1 MKQIYLDN
9 SSTSFPKAPGLGKAM
24 GAHIDGNGYNIS
36 RGGYGKAYA
45 LEREVMEAREELC
58 GFFGA
63 KQPQNV
69 IFTPGAT
76 WGLNMVIKGI
86 LKPGD
91 HVITTAMEHNA
102 VVRPLTQM
110 AAAGVAWEK
119 IPSDEIG
126 ALQVDTLKR
135 MIRPETKLVLIIHGS
150 NVCGTVNSLAEV
162 GALCEKQGVFFAV
175 DASQTAGSVPIDMGG
190 CGIDA
195 LVFPAH
201 KGLMGPAGIG
211 GLLLSA
217 DFAESCVPLVSGG
230 TGSFSHEERMPE
242 IMPDKF
248 QPGTLN
254 LPGIIGLKHALSFIR
269 QEGIEAIAAKKQELA
284 ALFLE
289 EVQNMKGVRVAGLP
303 GTASEG
309 TPGGASETRPAET
322 LERTP
327 DGRLAGTLERTP
339 DGRPAGTPEGTLG
352 IAYAGISGKRPPET
366 PEITLGTKKRCAV
379 VSLDFLELDN
389 GEAGYLLEHEFGI
402 MTRCGLHCAPDAHK
416 TLGTFPQGTVRFS
429 FGYFNTREEIRQ
441 AADAVHSILC
451 GAL

>member
-119 IPSDEIG
+119 IPCDETG
-126 ALQVDTLKR
+126 ALRMDALKR

-190 CGIDA
+190 CCIDA

-289 EVQNMKGVRVAGLP
+289 EVQNMKGVRAAGLP
-303 GTASEG
+303 GIASEG
-309 TPGGASETRPAET
+309 
-322 LERTP
+322 
-327 DGRLAGTLERTP
+327 TP
-339 DGRPAGTPEGTLG
+339 DGRPARTLEGTLG
-352 IAYAGISGKRPPET
+352 IACAGISGKRPSET

>member
-119 IPSDEIG
+119 IPCDETG
-126 ALQVDTLKR
+126 ALRMDALKR

-190 CGIDA
+190 CCIDA

-242 IMPDKF
+242 IMPNKF

-289 EVQNMKGVRVAGLP
+289 EVQNMKGVRAAGLP
-303 GTASEG
+303 GIASEG
-309 TPGGASETRPAET
+309 
-322 LERTP
+322 
-327 DGRLAGTLERTP
+327 TP
-339 DGRPAGTPEGTLG
+339 DGRPARTLEGTLG
-352 IAYAGISGKRPPET
+352 IACAGISGKRPSET

>member
-1 MKQIYLDN
+1 MKQVYCDN
-9 SSTSFPKAPGLGKAM
+9 SSTSFPKAPGLGKAI

-58 GFFGA
+58 DFFGA
-63 KQPQNV
+63 ERPQNV

-76 WGLNMVIKGI
+76 WGLNMAIKGI

-110 AAAGVAWEK
+110 AGAGVQWEK
-119 IPSDEIG
+119 APCDETG
-126 ALQVDTLKR
+126 ALQIDALER
-135 MIRPETKLVLIIHGS
+135 MLRPETKLVLIIHGS
-150 NVCGTVNSLAEV
+150 NVCGTVNPLADV
-162 GALCEKQGVFFAV
+162 GALCKRRGVFFAV
-175 DASQTAGSVPIDMGG
+175 DASQTAGSIPIDMGR
-190 CGIDA
+190 CCIDA

-217 DFAESCVPLVSGG
+217 DFAKTCVPLVSGG

-269 QEGIEAIAAKKQELA
+269 QEGLGAIAEKKAELA

-289 EVQNMKGVRVAGLP
+289 EAQNMEGVRVAGMP
-303 GTASEG
+303 KIAPAAAS
-309 TPGGASETRPAET
+309 
-322 LERTP
+322 
-327 DGRLAGTLERTP
+327 
-339 DGRPAGTPEGTLG
+339 G
-352 IAYAGISGKRPPET
+352 IKE
-366 PEITLGTKKRCAV
+366 RCAV

-389 GEAGYLLEHEFGI
+389 GEAGYLLENEFGI

-429 FGYFNTREEIRQ
+429 FGYFNTREEIRLVV
-441 AADAVHSILC
+441 DAVHAIVR
-451 GAL
+451 GAV

>member
-119 IPSDEIG
+119 IPCDEIG
-126 ALQVDTLKR
+126 ALRMDALKR

-190 CGIDA
+190 CCIDA

-289 EVQNMKGVRVAGLP
+289 EVQNMKGVRAAGLP
-303 GTASEG
+303 GIASEG
-309 TPGGASETRPAET
+309 
-322 LERTP
+322 
-327 DGRLAGTLERTP
+327 TP

>member
-1 MKQIYLDN
+1 MKQIYCDN
-9 SSTSFPKAPGLGKAM
+9 SSTSFPKAPGIGKVI
-24 GAHIDGNGYNIS
+24 GAHLDGNGYNIS

-58 GFFGA
+58 DFFRA

-110 AAAGVAWEK
+110 AKAGVQWEK
-119 IPSDEIG
+119 APCDETG
-126 ALQVDTLKR
+126 ALQIDALER
-135 MIRPETKLVLIIHGS
+135 MIKPQTKLVLIIHGS
-150 NVCGTVNSLAEV
+150 NVCGTVNVLADV
-162 GALCEKQGVFFAV
+162 GALCKRRGVFFAV
-175 DASQTAGSVPIDMGG
+175 DASQTAGSIPIDMDR
-190 CGIDA
+190 CCIDA

-211 GLLLSA
+211 GLLLGA
-217 DFAESCVPLVSGG
+217 DFAKTCVPLVSGG
-230 TGSFSHEERMPE
+230 TGSFSHEESMPE

-269 QEGIEAIAAKKQELA
+269 QEGFESIVAKKRELA

-289 EVQNMKGVRVAGLP
+289 EIQNMKGVRVTGLP
-303 GTASEG
+303 KIAPAAS
-309 TPGGASETRPAET
+309 
-322 LERTP
+322 
-327 DGRLAGTLERTP
+327 
-339 DGRPAGTPEGTLG
+339 
-352 IAYAGISGKRPPET
+352 
-366 PEITLGTKKRCAV
+366 GTKERCAV

-389 GEAGYLLEHEFGI
+389 GEAGYLLENEFGI

-429 FGYFNTREEIRQ
+429 FGYFNTQEEIRSVI
-441 AADAVHSILC
+441 DAVYEIAC
-451 GAL
+451 GAV